1 MRCLPA
7 FAPIPFSGGA
17 PTPGRVTRIS
27 HSIALVPPRPRLGRP
42 FALRLPSGTLQI
54 TLDRQPGA
62 SPRELLAA
70 VEAGGA
76 RADRDLRAL
85 PLFDAHVVEAIA
97 IALGAVS
104 TAPAQVICRNCGE
117 PFEVARGEHLP
128 LAPLLDGAMSD
139 PELDRRLEPDTEQ
152 DLPRAVAIG
161 RARSAETFRLAP
173 RTLADRPRL
182 VALLG
187 EPGAEELPPLP
198 TGPVLVRAIG
208 LSLGDV
214 KSPLAIARA
223 LDALDDAAFQEV
235 WGAIA
240 AAWDETHY
248 SPRLLAP
255 SPCPACG
262 ARHDV
267 EVPARLVLD
276 VEHEHAGEGAGEP
289 EGAPFPSLAAFRA
302 RAAEIAREELAK
314 AELLDAE
321 GLEIVVDEGV
331 PPCDDGGEPLLGSYT
346 PRVEDGREVADAPTR
361 APFEVALYYRTFASM
376 HDEETYDVD
385 AEIRETI
392 AHELEHHQGFL
403 AGDDPLD
410 QEERAE
416 IARERRRLYGERPID
431 ELRAGAGW
439 LVGDVAR
446 FFRATWPLWIV
457 AAIATL
463 LTIAASR

>member
-1 MRCLPA
+1 M
-7 FAPIPFSGGA
+7 
-17 PTPGRVTRIS
+17 
-27 HSIALVPPRPRLGRP
+27 
-42 FALRLPSGTLQI
+42 LQI
-54 TLDRQPGA
+54 TLNR
-62 SPRELLAA
+62 PRGVPPRDLLAA
-70 VEAGGA
+70 VEAGA
-76 RADRDLRAL
+76 VRADRDLRAL
-85 PLFDAHVVEAIA
+85 PLFDAHVVEAVA
-97 IALGAVS
+97 IALGAL
-104 TAPAQVICRNCGE
+104 TAPRAKVVCRNCSE
-117 PFEVARGEHLP
+117 PFEVARGEHFP
-128 LAPLLDGAMSD
+128 LAPLLDGDASD
-139 PELDRRLEPDTEQ
+139 PELDRRLSPDTAQ
-152 DLPRAVAIG
+152 PLPRAVTIG
-161 RARSAETFRLAP
+161 RARSATTFRLAH

-187 EPGAEELPPLP
+187 EPGAEDLPPLP
-198 TGPVLVRAIG
+198 TGPALVRALG
-208 LSLGDV
+208 LSLGEV

-223 LDALDDAAFQEV
+223 LDALDDAAFHEI

-240 AAWDETHY
+240 VAWDETHY

-267 EVPARLVLD
+267 EVPGRFVLD
-276 VEHEHAGEGAGEP
+276 VEPEHGQEHADTP
-289 EGAPFPSLAAFRA
+289 APFPSLTSFRA
-302 RAAEIAREELAK
+302 RAAAIAREELEK

-321 GLEIVVDEGV
+321 GIEILVDEGV

-346 PRVEDGREVADAPTR
+346 PRVEPERDAPTR

-376 HDEETYDVD
+376 HEEEPYDVD

-410 QEERAE
+410 EQERAE
-416 IARERRRLYGERPID
+416 IARERRRVYGDRPLD